1 MVVAEV
7 LTGIALVKQ
16 ATDFIKSNIKTV
28 NDIRQIGS
36 QIDDL
41 FRGEQECQKARSKKS
56 GTSLSDQFGVD
67 NVAREVIDAKL
78 AQEKLR
84 EVATMIDLR
93 FGHGTWQG
101 IVDERAKR
109 IREAK
114 EQERLARI
122 AKQKRQEELWEMLT
136 VLLGVGILC
145 AVAIGMAI
153 IIARS

>member
-1 MVVAEV
+1 
-7 LTGIALVKQ
+7 
-16 ATDFIKSNIKTV
+16 
-28 NDIRQIGS
+28 
-36 QIDDL
+36 
-41 FRGEQECQKARSKKS
+41 
-56 GTSLSDQFGVD
+56 
-67 NVAREVIDAKL
+67 
-78 AQEKLR
+78 
-84 EVATMIDLR
+84 MIDLR

>member
-7 LTGIALVKQ
+7 LTVIALVKQ
-16 ATDFIKSNIKTV
+16 ATDFIKSNINTV

>member
-16 ATDFIKSNIKTV
+16 ATDFIKSNINTV
-28 NDIRQIGS
+28 NDIRDIGQ

-41 FRGEQECQKARSKKS
+41 FRGEQECQKQRNKKS
-56 GTSLSDQFGVD
+56 MSIADQFGVE
-67 NVAREVIDAKL
+67 NVAREVIDARL

-84 EVATMIDLR
+84 EVARMVDFR

-114 EQERLARI
+114 EAERLAKI
-122 AKQKRQEELWEMLT
+122 EKAKKQEEFWEIVT
-136 VLLGVGILC
+136 VMIGVGVLA

-153 IIARS
+153 IIVGS